1 MSRIRFVFCLSVLGA
16 ATHTTAAATYE
27 MADLKALEKQGSW
40 QELVEHLEDIP
51 PSKRNAD
58 WQGIAE
64 RGSASYLGTF
74 EIKEERDARQPLEV
88 AAQLLKRY
96 PLLKQSK
103 LFMSKRAEVG
113 LKSYQYS
120 YSLFRHS
127 RSDDKWLTE
136 LEEFVQADSVTTDL
150 PLRAAKLVV
159 SRLVADTAFPFF
171 KMALAR
177 TGKAVCKDPDF
188 HKTVVATFDE
198 GAWLKEL
205 TEIVQGTCWNEVKGP
220 LLAELGRS
228 ESSSYRKNVC
238 PVLQAKNALNAE
250 QKAKCEAE

>member
-1 MSRIRFVFCLSVLGA
+1 MIRIRSWLLLCLLA
-16 ATHTTAAATYE
+16 ASAPTASAATYE

-64 RGSASYLGTF
+64 RGCANYLGTF
-74 EIKEERDARQPLEV
+74 EIKEDRDAGPPLEV
-88 AAQLLKRY
+88 MAQLLKRY

-113 LKSYQYS
+113 LKSFQYS

-127 RSDDKWLTE
+127 RGDDKWLTG
-136 LEEFVQADSVTTDL
+136 LEEFVQADTVTTDL
-150 PLRAAKLVV
+150 PLRAAKLVT

-177 TGKAVCKDPDF
+177 SGKAVCKDPDF

-198 GAWLKEL
+198 GAWLQEL
-205 TEIVQGTCWNEVKGP
+205 TEIVQRTCWNEVKGP
-220 LLAELGRS
+220 LLTELGKS
-228 ESSSYRKNVC
+228 ESSSYREHVC

-250 QKAKCEAE
+250 QKAKCEAK